1 MLSGYAGYVVADAH
15 AVYDHPTGSLRRR
28 RTLILLPHFDTPPAR
43 TLSQSRVQGD
53 PGALE

>member
-28 RTLILLPHFDTPPAR
+28 RTLILLPHFDTPPAGKER
-43 TLSQSRVQGD
+43 YGS
-53 PGALE
+53 A